1 MAVEGLEERSG
12 HSAPARVALREAGL
26 TLWETLGTRS
36 AFSGRVT
43 CHACAR
49 QPHEPAEHLG
59 EADRERAVI
68 LLGGAGD
75 EGGDGGRWWGRR
87 WKSPKFSS
95 CLDTT
100 KIRSRSRWNFFF
112 YLDGNGASFLVLA
125 LAA

>member
-68 LLGGAGD
+68 LLGGLGTR
-75 EGGDGGRWWGRR
+75 EETGDGGGEEGGRA
-87 WKSPKFSS
+87 P
-95 CLDTT
+95 
-100 KIRSRSRWNFFF
+100 NF
-112 YLDGNGASFLVLA
+112 LPV
-125 LAA
+125 